1 MGENMDSLDY
11 MLLWLALVT
20 FFGSILALCSA
31 YFAYWFLVIR
41 NPILTEVVADYKIR
55 KYREEE

>member
-1 MGENMDSLDY
+1 MSGLDY
-11 MLLWLALVT
+11 IFLWLAIVT
-20 FFGSILALCSA
+20 FLGTLLAICSA

-41 NPILTEVVADYKIR
+41 NPVLTEVVADYKIR

>member
-1 MGENMDSLDY
+1 MDSLDY